1 MAFVILGPIHTDLG
15 QEIINNQT
23 DRENH
28 FNILYDDSR
37 ESGTVSPV
45 ICILYFAFLITAI
58 LISVLSNKAQ
68 RRNED
73 RPSQRQEIIFR
84 RSDRPPSYK
93 KIFFS
98 DKPPQYCDVIV

>member
-28 FNILYDDSR
+28 FNILYDDSKG
-37 ESGTVSPV
+37 SGTVSPV

-73 RPSQRQEIIFR
+73 RQSQELIFR

>member
-45 ICILYFAFLITAI
+45 ICILYFTFLITAI
-58 LISVLSNKAQ
+58 LISVLSNKSQ

-73 RPSQRQEIIFR
+73 RQSQEIMFR